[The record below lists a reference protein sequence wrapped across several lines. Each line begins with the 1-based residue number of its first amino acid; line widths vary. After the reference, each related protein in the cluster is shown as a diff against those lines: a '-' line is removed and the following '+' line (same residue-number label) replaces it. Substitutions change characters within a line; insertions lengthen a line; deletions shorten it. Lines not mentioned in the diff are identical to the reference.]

1 MDKEK
6 VIKGLEHCIRESEH
20 IDDNPCD
27 GCPYFVSDQYG
38 CERTQMEKDALAL
51 LKEDCHNC
59 KLECLL
65 QKYDELK
72 EKYDKLLKEQETQKF
87 FVDESGKITPL
98 PVVVR
103 CKECKH
109 RGNSEK
115 CVLSAISE
123 EKNFP
128 LFMLDNR
135 GDWFCADGER
145 KE

>member
-51 LKEDCHNC
+51 LKE
-59 KLECLL
+59 
-65 QKYDELK
+65 
-72 EKYDKLLKEQETQKF
+72 QEAQKF

-103 CKECKH
+103 CKDCKW
-109 RGNSEK
+109 RGNKKK
-115 CVLSAISE
+115 CIVAFVADKQE
-123 EKNFP
+123 FP
-128 LFMLDNR
+128 IFFYDNR
-135 GDWFCADGER
+135 GNWFCADGER
-145 KE
+145 RNSDA